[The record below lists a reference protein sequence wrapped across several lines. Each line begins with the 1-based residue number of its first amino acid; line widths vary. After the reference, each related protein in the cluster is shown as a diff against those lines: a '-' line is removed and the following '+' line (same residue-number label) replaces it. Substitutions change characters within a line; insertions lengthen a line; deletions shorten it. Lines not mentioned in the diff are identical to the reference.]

1 MSLPYNTLTPFLG
14 DNAIEYIPEYE
25 TTLEF
30 MNGKF
35 AELLMNDKDLDNKI
49 NVLSLKETK
58 ILYVDKEQGLD
69 TNNGLTT
76 STPLK
81 TIQKAINSIPKLLYA
96 NVTIRVKIGDYTS
109 QGTISINNFT
119 SGKLKIVA
127 WNGTAE
133 VETASSDL
141 KTSNITCYYNKF
153 LDLCGIEVVNT
164 NATGYGVFLECCDR
178 VRLFGYTNIDST
190 ATTNS
195 GVGIT
200 QGSNVYI
207 ENCVMSNRSA
217 CISCN
222 FGSTI
227 TTKNFSGTNNDT
239 VYSIHGGSYAYMFD
253 DTSPAYNVSLYSQV
267 EGGSLYDKSG
277 NKLFANSKQ
286 RVFASRDLSIDG
298 DWTIPISLSSKPS
311 TIQAIACVSGTKV
324 GCSSQYVNSSTFCTS
339 TNANGDYTLSYNF
352 IYLNPAG
359 GGVNFTIKSISK
371 DSVVLSCTKSS
382 SPTGTISLSMIVQ
395 V

>member
-1 MSLPYNTLTPFLG
+1 MAYTERDWDNTGTKVTKEDFKRMETG
-14 DNAIEYIPEYE
+14 IKNNDNQ
-25 TTLEF
+25 
-30 MNGKF
+30 
-35 AELLMNDKDLDNKI
+35 I
-49 NVLSLKETK
+49 NVLSLKETR
-58 ILYVDKEQGLD
+58 ILYVDIEQGTD
-69 TNNGLTT
+69 TNNGLSA
-76 STPLK
+76 STPFK
-81 TIQKAINSIPKLLYA
+81 TIQNAINSIPKLLYA
-96 NVTIRVKIGDYTS
+96 NVTIRVKIGDYTT
-109 QGTISINNFT
+109 QGVISINNFT

-127 WNGTAE
+127 WNGTTE
-133 VETASSDL
+133 VETAGSGL

-164 NATGYGVFLECCDR
+164 NATGYGVFIECCNR
-178 VRLFGYTNIDST
+178 VRLFGHTNTDSV
-190 ATTNS
+190 APTNS
-195 GVGIT
+195 GIGIT
-200 QGSNVYI
+200 QGSNVYM

-222 FGSTI
+222 FGSCV
-227 TTKNFSGTNNDT
+227 TTKSFTGNNND
-239 VYSIHGGSYAYMFD
+239 VIYSIHGGSYAYMFD
-253 DTSPAYNVSLYSQV
+253 DTSPEYNVRLYSQV

-277 NKLFANSKQ
+277 NKLFADSKQ

-324 GCSSQYVNSSTFCTS
+324 GCNSQYVNGGTFCTS
-339 TNANGDYTLSYNF
+339 TNTSGDYTLSYNF
-352 IYLNPAG
+352 IYLNTVG